1 MVIFKWL
8 RYYQIPKQSQLVYL
22 IDFDQLLM
30 LIKSSETHA
39 IFIILAVLVLKR
51 VQRVLP
57 KLHAKRTI
65 IRTLTVTYGTLQKK
79 QKVLRVKFT
88 KTKASVS
95 VFVFLILYAHIRYLR
110 HAKRAVQAC
119 RERVFT
125 FSIKFLWRVTILLMT
140 RMLYMLTK
148 ISSPL
153 SRL

>member
-1 MVIFKWL
+1 MLCDSRPLCDSGQQPTAGAIGLHWSRVNSRLDDHEVVIFKWL

-95 VFVFLILYAHIRYLR
+95 VFVFLI
-110 HAKRAVQAC
+110 
-119 RERVFT
+119 
-125 FSIKFLWRVTILLMT
+125 
-140 RMLYMLTK
+140 
-148 ISSPL
+148 
-153 SRL
+153 

>member
-65 IRTLTVTYGTLQKK
+65 IRTLTVTYGTLQKNKRSCVLNLPK
-79 QKVLRVKFT
+79 QRQVCPSLF
-88 KTKASVS
+88 
-95 VFVFLILYAHIRYLR
+95 F
-110 HAKRAVQAC
+110 
-119 RERVFT
+119 
-125 FSIKFLWRVTILLMT
+125 
-140 RMLYMLTK
+140 
-148 ISSPL
+148 
-153 SRL
+153 